1 MMIYEKPMIMPITV
15 EEIEKGNYQFKFGN
29 LINEDGS
36 WGDSLIIPA
45 MAFKT
50 KDLDIRHKIELDPSN
65 SLPDELMDY
74 YKAYCKLDKDDDISS
89 RSKLAFNIKTVW
101 LMMNLHGDLLN
112 RFLKLVVDEMLD
124 YRGTLNKDK
133 LLLAHTED
141 SIYID
146 LSTED
151 TFSIAEVVLVDDHLN
166 FTEYIEPHTSR
177 FPAGFH
183 ISRGTNSKIIND
195 LSPEEIHILKE
206 GVFSK
211 LGGYHPK
218 VADLEEVA
226 KYKLHKVK
234 IEDLKEDNLK
244 PLPEDL
250 IMEKERATY
259 KPNYGKETVDSTWK
273 VLWTLVKNNIDD
285 LQLQKELIQD
295 MIDVQE
301 KVIEVQMKVM
311 DYLKKAKEEL

>member
-1 MMIYEKPMIMPITV
+1 MMILKKPIILPMTV
-15 EEIEKGNYQFKFGN
+15 EEIEKGSYQFKFGD
-29 LINEDGS
+29 LINENGK
-36 WGDSLIIPA
+36 WGDPVIIPA
-45 MAFKT
+45 TAFKI
-50 KDLDIRHKIELDPSN
+50 KDFDISHKTELDPLN

-74 YKAYCKLDKDDDISS
+74 YRAYCNLDKDNDTTS
-89 RSKLAFNIKTVW
+89 RSKLVLNIKTVW
-101 LMMNLHGDLLN
+101 SMMNLHGDLFN
-112 RFLKLVVDEMLD
+112 KFLKLVVDEMLD
-124 YRGTLNKDK
+124 YRRTLNKDK

-141 SIYID
+141 SIYMD

-151 TFSIAEVVLVDDHLN
+151 TFSIAEVALVDNLLK

-250 IMEKERATY
+250 IMEKERSTY

-295 MIDVQE
+295 MIDAQE

>member
-1 MMIYEKPMIMPITV
+1 MMIYEKPIIMPITV

-50 KDLDIRHKIELDPSN
+50 KDLDIRHKIELDPLN

-89 RSKLAFNIKTVW
+89 RSKK
-101 LMMNLHGDLLN
+101 
-112 RFLKLVVDEMLD
+112 
-124 YRGTLNKDK
+124 
-133 LLLAHTED
+133 
-141 SIYID
+141 
-146 LSTED
+146 
-151 TFSIAEVVLVDDHLN
+151 
-166 FTEYIEPHTSR
+166 
-177 FPAGFH
+177 
-183 ISRGTNSKIIND
+183 
-195 LSPEEIHILKE
+195 EIT
-206 GVFSK
+206 
-211 LGGYHPK
+211 
-218 VADLEEVA
+218 
-226 KYKLHKVK
+226 
-234 IEDLKEDNLK
+234 
-244 PLPEDL
+244 
-250 IMEKERATY
+250 TY
-259 KPNYGKETVDSTWK
+259 EPNYGKETVDSTWK

-295 MIDVQE
+295 MIDAQE

>member
-15 EEIEKGNYQFKFGN
+15 EEIEKGSYQFKFGI

-50 KDLDIRHKIELDPSN
+50 KDLDIRHKIELDPLN

-101 LMMNLHGDLLN
+101 LMMNSHGDLLN

-141 SIYID
+141 SIYMD

-151 TFSIAEVVLVDDHLN
+151 TFSIAEVVLVDDNLK

-183 ISRGTNSKIIND
+183 ISRGANSKIIND

-226 KYKLHKVK
+226 KCKLSKVSV
-234 IEDLKEDNLK
+234 EDLKEDSLK

-250 IMEKERATY
+250 VIEKERTTY
-259 KPNYGKETVDSTWK
+259 KPNYGKETVGSTWK

-295 MIDVQE
+295 MIDAQE

>member
-1 MMIYEKPMIMPITV
+1 MMIYEKPIIMPITV

-50 KDLDIRHKIELDPSN
+50 KDLDIRYKIELDPLN

-101 LMMNLHGDLLN
+101 LMMNSHGDLLN

-141 SIYID
+141 SIYMD

-151 TFSIAEVVLVDDHLN
+151 TFSIAEVVLVDDNLK

-183 ISRGTNSKIIND
+183 ISRGANSKIIND

-211 LGGYHPK
+211 LGGYHPRLT
-218 VADLEEVA
+218 DLEEVA

-250 IMEKERATY
+250 VIEKERTTY

-295 MIDVQE
+295 MIDAQE

>member
-29 LINEDGS
+29 LINEDGK
-36 WGDSLIIPA
+36 WGDPVIIPA
-45 MAFKT
+45 TAFKI
-50 KDLDIRHKIELDPSN
+50 KDFDISHKTELDPLN

-74 YKAYCKLDKDDDISS
+74 YRAYCNLDKDNDTTS
-89 RSKLAFNIKTVW
+89 RSKLVLNIKTVW
-101 LMMNLHGDLLN
+101 SMMNLHGDLFN
-112 RFLKLVVDEMLD
+112 KFLKLVVDEMLD

-141 SIYID
+141 SIYMD

-151 TFSIAEVVLVDDHLN
+151 TFSIAEVVLVDDHLK

-195 LSPEEIHILKE
+195 LSTEEIHILKE

-226 KYKLHKVK
+226 KCKLSKVSV
-234 IEDLKEDNLK
+234 EDLKEDNLK

-250 IMEKERATY
+250 VIEKERTTY

-295 MIDVQE
+295 MIDAQE

>member
-15 EEIEKGNYQFKFGN
+15 EEIEKGTYQFKFGN

-36 WGDSLIIPA
+36 WGGSLIIPA

-50 KDLDIRHKIELDPSN
+50 KDLDIRHKIELDPLN

-101 LMMNLHGDLLN
+101 LMMNSHGDLLN

-141 SIYID
+141 SIYMD

-151 TFSIAEVVLVDDHLN
+151 TFSIAEVALVDNLLK

-183 ISRGTNSKIIND
+183 ISRGANSKIIND

-226 KYKLHKVK
+226 KCKLSKVSV
-234 IEDLKEDNLK
+234 EDLKEDNLK

-250 IMEKERATY
+250 FVEKERSDY

-273 VLWTLVKNNIDD
+273 ILWTLVKNNIDD

-295 MIDVQE
+295 MIEAQE

>member
-295 MIDVQE
+295 MIDAQE